1 MTVERKRNEEG
12 AATDGRRTV
21 NCADAR
27 HIILGADPS
36 ALRDRTDPVLRAHL
50 EGCAECALA
59 VSHVVSDLDRL
70 RAALIAR
77 GARVTP
83 IARTRRSPKRVAMT
97 LVPVA
102 LAAEL
107 ALFAFLGA
115 KDAPNPLS
123 KQDIVIDDSV
133 TSLLPVAPSGVDTG
147 EVVEIAAPAPAVIP
161 ARKPD
166 SVSRKDTAAKRAAV
180 TPSLRVIPTARQQF
194 AVLTTSDPKV
204 TVVWQLTKGDTL

>member
-1 MTVERKRNEEG
+1 MT
-12 AATDGRRTV
+12 
-21 NCADAR
+21 CADAR
-27 HIILGADPS
+27 NIVLSADPS

-50 EGCAECALA
+50 DGCAECSLA
-59 VSHVVSDLDRL
+59 ASHVVADLERL

-133 TSLLPVAPSGVDTG
+133 TSLLPVAQTEVDTG
-147 EVVEIAAPAPAVIP
+147 EVVEVSSPAAAVTP

-166 SVSRKDTAAKRAAV
+166 SVSRKDTIAKRVAI
-180 TPSLRVIPTARQQF
+180 TPSLRVIPTARRQQF